1 MKRIYFKL
9 ATAALVMGAMTTS
22 CQEEFLETVPQG
34 QFSTVG
40 LENAQGVEGLLLGA
54 YAMIDGYGLDGQSG
68 WNGTIDNWVYGGVVS
83 DDAYKGTD
91 AGDQPE
97 QSFLETFDFQPTNL
111 HLRNKWRAVYKGVA
125 RTNDV
130 LNTLKEA
137 EDVSD
142 ARRTQIIAEARF
154 LRGFFHMEARKMWER
169 VPYIDD
175 ETFVLS
181 DLESSKVPN
190 DSEIWPDIEADF
202 EAAMEVLPEVQSEVG
217 RPTKWAAQAF
227 LAKAKMFQGW
237 DQSTGVANTAVLQE
251 AKTLLD
257 DIVNNG
263 PFALTPTFEENFLVG
278 RRNNEES
285 IFEIQFSISS
295 ATTAAANEGT
305 TLNYP
310 YTDPW
315 GCCGFY
321 QPTQNLVNAYKTS
334 PEGLPLLDTFNEED
348 VPNDQGLAWNDPFD
362 PYEGPLDPRLDHT
375 VGRRDILYKGY
386 KIHGSDFIRDQNYA
400 GPYSPKKHVAEP
412 EFFGIGAN
420 PRLSANNYRIM
431 RLGMVILWLAEVEV
445 ELGNLERARELVNMI
460 RERAANPAGFVP
472 RAVQGAERN
481 DFTIVEGEPAAN
493 YVISTYD
500 QPWTD
505 QDVARKA
512 VRMETRLEFAM
523 EGHRFFDLQ
532 RWGIAAETMNEYLDE
547 EATKRTYLSNASFEK
562 GVHEY
567 FPVPLEAIERS
578 FRDGSPTLT
587 QDPAF
592 D

>member
-1 MKRIYFKL
+1 MKNTYFKIAA
-9 ATAALVMGAMTTS
+9 ATLVLGVSTTS
-22 CQEEFLETVPQG
+22 CQEEFLETIPQG

-40 LENAQGVEGLLLGA
+40 LENAQGVEGILLGA
-54 YAMIDGYGLDGQSG
+54 YAMIDGYGLDGQAG

-97 QSFLETFDFQPTNL
+97 QSFLEAFDFQPTNL

-130 LNTLKEA
+130 MNTLKEA
-137 EDVSD
+137 EDVTD

-154 LRGFFHMEARKMWER
+154 LRGFFHMEARKMWEK

-175 ETFVLS
+175 ETFELS

-202 EAAMEVLPEVQSEVG
+202 QAAMNVLPEVQSDPG

-227 LAKAKMFQGW
+227 LAKSKMFQGW
-237 DQSTGVANTAVLQE
+237 DQSTGEANTAVLQE
-251 AKTLLD
+251 AKTLLE
-257 DIVNNG
+257 DILVNG
-263 PFALTPTFEENFLVG
+263 PFSLTPTFQENFLVG

-321 QPTQNLVNAYKTS
+321 QPTQNLVNAYKTTAN
-334 PEGLPLLDTFNEED
+334 GLPLLDTFNEVD
-348 VPNDQGLAWNDPFD
+348 VPNDQGLAWNDPFNA
-362 PYEGPLDPRLDHT
+362 YAGPLDPRLDHT
-375 VGRRDILYKGY
+375 VGRRDILYKRY

-400 GPYSPKKHVAEP
+400 GPYSPIKHVAEP

-431 RLGMVILWLAEVEV
+431 RLGMVILWLAEAEV

-460 RERAANPAGFVP
+460 RTRAANPDGFVP
-472 RAVQGAERN
+472 RAIQGAERN

-500 QPWTD
+500 TPWTD
-505 QDVARKA
+505 TDVARKA

-532 RWGIAAETMNEYLDE
+532 RWGIAAETMNEYLEE

-578 FRDGSPTLT
+578 FKDGAPTLT

-592 D
+592 Q